1 MLSAFTNIFRV
12 PELKSRVLFTF
23 GILLVYRIGTHIPVP
38 GVNVEALANVFKSQ
52 NSGILGFLNLFSGNA
67 LKQASIF
74 ALGVM
79 PYISMSIILQLLT
92 AVIPALEKLSK
103 EGELGRRKITQYTR
117 LGTVVLC
124 MVQGFGTT
132 YLFKSFGEGVV
143 YHWGLGFQILAV
155 LSVTTGT
162 IFIMW
167 LGEQITEYGVGNGM
181 SLIICS
187 GIVAALPGQ
196 LFATF
201 RMVKINEI
209 SLFSV
214 IFFAAFIV
222 FTIAFIVILQQGARK
237 IPVQY
242 ATRVVGRQVFKGQST
257 QLPLKV
263 DYSGVIAVIFASS
276 ILIFPAQIAKYFE
289 TILSDKGMEESWLYG
304 FMDFITRH
312 FSPGAFVYYVLYS
325 ALIVFF
331 CYFYTAIAFNPTDL
345 SENMKKYGGFI
356 PGIRPGQ
363 PTAEFIDRTLTRITI
378 WGALAVCAVAVLPEL
393 ITRRLHIPIY
403 FGGTSLLIIVG
414 VALDTMKQIESHLL
428 MRHYDGFMKKGRLK
442 GRAAF

>member
-1 MLSAFTNIFRV
+1 VLSAFTNIFRV
-12 PELKSRVLFTF
+12 PELKNRVLFTF
-23 GILLVYRIGTHIPVP
+23 AILFVYRVGIHIPIP
-38 GVNVEALANVFKSQ
+38 GVNIAALESVFKSQ
-52 NSGILGFLNLFSGNA
+52 SGGILGFMNLFSGGA

-92 AVIPALEKLSK
+92 AVIPTLEKLSK

-117 LGTVVLC
+117 IGTVALC
-124 MVQGFGTT
+124 IIQGTGTT
-132 YLFKSFGEGVV
+132 YLLRSFGENAI
-143 YHWGLGFQILAV
+143 YNWGFTFQFMTVLA
-155 LSVTTGT
+155 LTAGT

-167 LGEQITEYGVGNGM
+167 LGEQITEYGIGNGM
-181 SLIICS
+181 SLIIFA
-187 GIVAALPGQ
+187 GIVAGLPGQ
-196 LFATF
+196 LGATF
-201 RMVKINEI
+201 RLLRI
-209 SLFSV
+209 SQISIIALVLFS
-214 IFFAAFIV
+214 IFTLAS
-222 FTIAFIVILQQGARK
+222 IAFIVILQQGARK

-257 QLPLKV
+257 VLPLKV

-276 ILIFPAQIAKYFE
+276 ILVFPSQIARYLE
-289 TILSDKGMEESWLYG
+289 SMVMEESWFYSFLN
-304 FMDFITRH
+304 FITTH
-312 FSPGAFVYYVLYS
+312 LSPGAYVYYVIYS
-325 ALIVFF
+325 FLIIFF
-331 CYFYTAIAFNPTDL
+331 CYFYTAIAFNPIDL

-363 PTAEFIDRTLTRITI
+363 PTAEFIDKTLTRITI
-378 WGALAVCAVAVLPEL
+378 WGALAVCTIAVFPDL
-393 ITRRLHIPIY
+393 ITRKLNIPIY

-442 GRAAF
+442 GRSAF

>member
-1 MLSAFTNIFRV
+1 MFSAFTNIFRV
-12 PELKSRVLFTF
+12 PELRSRVLFVL

-38 GVNVEALANVFKSQ
+38 GVNIEALANSFKSQ
-52 NSGILGFLNLFSGNA
+52 NNGILGFLNLFSGNA
-67 LKQASIF
+67 LKQASVF

-92 AVIPALEKLSK
+92 AVIPTLEKLSK

-117 LGTVVLC
+117 IGTVVLC
-124 MVQGFGTT
+124 LIQGMGTT
-132 YLFKSFGEGVV
+132 YLFKNFGENVV
-143 YHWGLGFQILAV
+143 YHWGLGFQLMAV
-155 LSVTTGT
+155 LALTTGT

-181 SLIICS
+181 SIIIFS

-196 LFATF
+196 MTATYRLF
-201 RMVKINEI
+201 RVDQI
-209 SLFSV
+209 SLAAV
-214 IFFAAFIV
+214 ILFAAFTLL
-222 FTIAFIVILQQGARK
+222 TIGFIVILQQGARK

-263 DYSGVIAVIFASS
+263 DYSGVIAVIFSSS
-276 ILIFPAQIAKYFE
+276 ILVFPSTIAKYVQNVP
-289 TILSDKGMEESWLYG
+289 IVASDQGLVYNA
-304 FMDFITRH
+304 MDFIIRN

-378 WGALAVCAVAVLPEL
+378 WGALAVCAIAVFPDLL
-393 ITRRLHIPIY
+393 TRQLHIPVY

-442 GRAAF
+442 GRSAF

>member
-1 MLSAFTNIFRV
+1 MFSAFTNIFRV
-12 PELKSRVLFTF
+12 PELKSRVLFVF
-23 GILLVYRIGTHIPVP
+23 GILLVYRIGIHIPIP
-38 GVNVEALANVFKSQ
+38 GVNVGALENFFKGQ
-52 NSGILGFLNLFSGNA
+52 TSGVLGFLNLFSGGA

-92 AVIPALEKLSK
+92 AVIPTLEKLSK
-103 EGELGRRKITQYTR
+103 EGEMGRRKITQYTR
-117 LGTVVLC
+117 IGTVGLC
-124 MVQGFGTT
+124 VIQGTGTT
-132 YLFKSFGEGVV
+132 YLLKSFGENFIH
-143 YHWGLGFQILAV
+143 HWGLGFQVMTILA
-155 LSVTTGT
+155 LTTGT
-162 IFIMW
+162 LFIMW
-167 LGEQITEYGVGNGM
+167 LGEQITEYGIGNGM
-181 SLIICS
+181 SVIIFA
-187 GIVAALPGQ
+187 GIVAALPSE
-196 LFATF
+196 LVATF
-201 RMVKINEI
+201 RLFRIGTVN
-209 SLFSV
+209 LFSL
-214 IFFAAFIV
+214 IFFVLFTLA
-222 FTIAFIVILQQGARK
+222 TIAFIVLLQQGARK

-276 ILIFPAQIAKYFE
+276 ILVFPAQIARYVESALQSSGKE
-289 TILSDKGMEESWLYG
+289 DSWLFG
-304 FMDFITRH
+304 VMDFVTQN
-312 FSPGAFVYYVLYS
+312 FSPGAFTYYVLYS
-325 ALIVFF
+325 CLIVFF

-378 WGALAVCAVAVLPEL
+378 WGALAVCAIAVFPEVL
-393 ITRRLHIPIY
+393 TRHLHIPIY

-442 GRAAF
+442 GRSAF

>member
-1 MLSAFTNIFRV
+1 MFSAFLNIFRV
-12 PELKSRVLFTF
+12 PELKSRVLFVL

-38 GVNVEALANVFKSQ
+38 GVNIEALAVSFKSQ
-52 NSGILGFLNLFSGNA
+52 NNGILGFLNLFSGNA

-92 AVIPALEKLSK
+92 AVIPTLEKLSK
-103 EGELGRRKITQYTR
+103 EGEMGRRKITQYTR
-117 LGTVVLC
+117 IGTVVLC
-124 MVQGFGTT
+124 LVQGTGTT
-132 YLFKSFGEGVV
+132 YLFRNFGENVV
-143 YHWGLGFQILAV
+143 YHWGFGFQIMTVIAL
-155 LSVTTGT
+155 TTGT

-167 LGEQITEYGVGNGM
+167 LGEQITEYGIGNGM
-181 SLIICS
+181 SIIIFS

-196 LFATF
+196 LDATR
-201 RMVKINEI
+201 RMLSVDQLSVF
-209 SLFSV
+209 SL
-214 IFFAAFIV
+214 IFFAV
-222 FTIAFIVILQQGARK
+222 FTLLTIAFIVVLQQGARK

-242 ATRVVGRQVFKGQST
+242 ANRVVGNQVFKGQST

-276 ILIFPAQIAKYFE
+276 ILVFPSTIAKYVQQVAAP
-289 TILSDKGMEESWLYG
+289 DGRLYA
-304 FMDFITRH
+304 FMDWIVGN
-312 FSPGAFVYYVLYS
+312 FSPGDFIYYVLYS

-378 WGALAVCAVAVLPEL
+378 WGALAVCAIAVFPDLL
-393 ITRRLHIPIY
+393 VRQLHIPIY

-442 GRAAF
+442 GRSAF

>member
-1 MLSAFTNIFRV
+1 MFSAFSNIFRV
-12 PELKSRVLFTF
+12 PELRNRVLFVL

-38 GVNVEALANVFKSQ
+38 GVNIAELANSFKSQ
-52 NSGILGFLNLFSGNA
+52 NNGILGFLNLFSGNA

-92 AVIPALEKLSK
+92 AVIPTLEKLSK

-117 LGTVVLC
+117 YGTVVLC
-124 MVQGFGTT
+124 IIQGTGTT
-132 YLFKSFGEGVV
+132 YLFKNFGENVI
-143 YHWGLGFQILAV
+143 YHWGIGFQILAV
-155 LSVTTGT
+155 LSLTTGT
-162 IFIMW
+162 VFIMW
-167 LGEQITEYGVGNGM
+167 LGEQITEYGIGNGM
-181 SLIICS
+181 SIIIFS

-196 LFATF
+196 MANTY
-201 RMVKINEI
+201 RMLKVDQL
-209 SLFSV
+209 SLIAV
-214 IFFAAFIV
+214 IFFAVFTLLTIGFIV
-222 FTIAFIVILQQGARK
+222 LLQQGARK

-263 DYSGVIAVIFASS
+263 DYSGVIAVIFSSS
-276 ILIFPAQIAKYFE
+276 ILVFPSTIAKY
-289 TILSDKGMEESWLYG
+289 IQNIPSVASDQGWLYNA
-304 FMDFITRH
+304 MEFIVRN
-312 FSPGAFVYYVLYS
+312 FAPGAFVYYVLYS

-378 WGALAVCAVAVLPEL
+378 WGALAVCVIAVFPDLL
-393 ITRRLHIPIY
+393 TRQLHIPVQ

-442 GRAAF
+442 GRNAF

>member
-1 MLSAFTNIFRV
+1 M
-12 PELKSRVLFTF
+12 PELKKRVLFVL
-23 GILLVYRIGTHIPVP
+23 GILLAYRIGTHIPVP
-38 GVNVEALANVFKSQ
+38 GVNILALEDYFNRQSQ
-52 NSGILGFLNLFSGNA
+52 DPRNGILNLLNLFSGNA

-92 AVIPALEKLSK
+92 AVIPTLEKLSK
-103 EGELGRRKITQYTR
+103 EGEMGRRKITQYTR
-117 LGTVVLC
+117 LGTVALC
-124 MVQGFGTT
+124 IIQGTGST
-132 YLFKSFGEGVV
+132 YLFRNFGENVV
-143 YHWGLGFQILAV
+143 PNFGLGFQIMAV
-155 LSVTTGT
+155 LALTTGT
-162 IFIMW
+162 VFIMW

-181 SLIICS
+181 SLIICA
-187 GIVAALPGQ
+187 GIVAALPQ
-196 LFATF
+196 FAATF
-201 RMVKINEI
+201 RLLRVNQV
-209 SLFSV
+209 SLLGV
-214 IFFAAFIV
+214 IFFAVFTLLTIGFIV
-222 FTIAFIVILQQGARK
+222 VLQQGARK

-242 ATRVVGRQVFKGQST
+242 ANRIVGNQVFRGQST

-276 ILIFPAQIAKYFE
+276 ILVFPSTIAKYIQPIVSE
-289 TILSDKGMEESWLYG
+289 DSWAYG
-304 FMDFITRH
+304 FMDFIIRN
-312 FSPGAFVYYVLYS
+312 FSPGDFVYYVLYS

-378 WGALAVCAVAVLPEL
+378 WGALAVCAVAVFPDV
-393 ITRRLHIPIY
+393 ITRQLHIPIY

-442 GRAAF
+442 GRSAF